1 LQSIAR
7 GVRLPSFAAD
17 LVQHKVTVIAATSTP
32 AALAAQAATSTV
44 PIVFTTGGDPI
55 KLGLVASLNRPSGNV
70 TGSTQLSV
78 EVGPK
83 RLELA
88 RELFPGATT
97 VALLVNPSSPL
108 AATVSKDL
116 LAVADTLGVRL
127 HVLHASTEADFETAF
142 ATAAQLRVA
151 ALVISG
157 ADPVFGNRSHLS

>member
-1 LQSIAR
+1 MKRGSSI
-7 GVRLPSFAAD
+7 G
-17 LVQHKVTVIAATSTP
+17 
-32 AALAAQAATSTV
+32 AL
-44 PIVFTTGGDPI
+44 
-55 KLGLVASLNRPSGNV
+55 
-70 TGSTQLSV
+70 
-78 EVGPK
+78 
-83 RLELA
+83 LELA
-88 RELFPGATT
+88 RELFLGATT